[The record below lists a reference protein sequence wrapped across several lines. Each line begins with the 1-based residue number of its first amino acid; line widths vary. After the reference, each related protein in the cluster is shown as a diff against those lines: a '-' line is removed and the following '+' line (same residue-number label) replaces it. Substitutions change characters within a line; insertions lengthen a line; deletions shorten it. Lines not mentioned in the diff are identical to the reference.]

1 MTTLPYQ
8 DLLQL
13 VRQLPQ
19 SIQLRL
25 AEELLKTLRTPS
37 LKKTINVADPSL
49 APVIGLS
56 QEELKA
62 LAESVVAPN
71 RQERIAELLEIN
83 RSQQLSA
90 KNEVELDELLAEVD
104 HIALLKAR
112 ALYTL
117 QLKQDNAD
125 QLL

>member
-19 SIQLRL
+19 STQLRL
-25 AEELLKTLRTPS
+25 AEELLKALRTPS
-37 LKKTINVADPSL
+37 LKKTINVGDQLL
-49 APVIGLS
+49 APVIGFS
-56 QEELKA
+56 KEELKA
-62 LAESVVAPN
+62 LAESVVAPD
-71 RQERIAELLEIN
+71 RQQRIAELLEIN
-83 RSQQLSA
+83 RLHQLSA
-90 KNEVELDELLAEVD
+90 KNEAELDELLAEVD

-125 QLL
+125 PLV